1 MIERT
6 LVLVKPDGVIRALT
20 GRIIAR
26 FEDAGLKP
34 VAIKMVKPSRELAG
48 RHYIDDPKWLE
59 ETGAKAIAAYKEKG
73 VEVKDTPVQAAMRIR
88 GYLMDFIS
96 SGPVVAMALEGNDA
110 IAVTRK
116 ITGATEPKRAD
127 PSTIRGYF
135 STDSYGMADSKNRPL
150 KNLVHASEDKATA
163 DREISIWFTAEEL
176 VDYKSAAEAALY

>member
-6 LVLVKPDGVIRALT
+6 LVLVKPDGVARGLS

-26 FEDAGLKP
+26 FEDAGLKLA
-34 VAIKMVKPSRELAG
+34 AIKMLRPSKELAG

-59 ETGAKAIAAYKEKG
+59 DTGAKAIAAYKEKG
-73 VEVKDTPVQAAMRIR
+73 IEPKETPQQAAMRIR

-96 SGPVVAMALEGNDA
+96 SGPVVAMVLEGNDA
-110 IAVTRK
+110 ISVARK

-135 STDSYGMADSKNRPL
+135 STRSLLAFPDFHGTFPRP
-150 KNLVHASEDKATA
+150 S
-163 DREISIWFTAEEL
+163 
-176 VDYKSAAEAALY
+176 